1 MDGNGGG
8 RNAEAASLASMSET
22 AIEIPQTKE
31 GWYVLHDC
39 YVVDWP
45 RWRACHAGND
55 IIDEAQA
62 WLARQQQVDRGDTAL
77 FSIVGQK
84 ADLLFLHYRDSV
96 EALDQVELSF
106 RRLRLHD
113 FLKGSYSFLS
123 VIELGLY
130 EVTAGA
136 RRALAA
142 KGLQPGAPGWDEA
155 YQAEIA
161 RHTAGLDERLYRKIP
176 SQSHICFYP
185 MTKRRGEGKN
195 WYALTGDER
204 RNLMRSHGM
213 VGAKYREQVTQV
225 VSGAI
230 GLDDWE
236 WGVSLHA
243 NDPMVFKKLVTEMRY
258 DPASAWYADFGP
270 FFVGVRHQPTDLTEL
285 LA

>member
-1 MDGNGGG
+1 
-8 RNAEAASLASMSET
+8 MSGT

-45 RWRACHAGND
+45 RWRACHAGMD
-55 IIDEAQA
+55 MVEEAAA
-62 WLARQQQVDRGDTAL
+62 WLARQQQVERGDTAL
-77 FSIVGQK
+77 YSVVGQK
-84 ADLLFLHYRDSV
+84 ADLIFLHYRESV
-96 EALDQVELSF
+96 AALDQVELSF
-106 RRLRLHD
+106 RRLRIHD
-113 FLKGSYSFLS
+113 FLKPSYSFLS

-136 RRALAA
+136 RRALAGR
-142 KGLQPGAPGWDEA
+142 GLQPGAPGWDEA
-155 YQAEIA
+155 FQAEVA
-161 RHTAGLDERLYRKIP
+161 RLTADLDGRLFRKIP
-176 SQSHICFYP
+176 SQSHLCFYP
-185 MTKRRGEGKN
+185 MSKRRGEGRN
-195 WYALTGDER
+195 WYALSADER
-204 RNLMRSHGM
+204 RELMRGHGQ

-243 NDPMVFKKLVTEMRY
+243 DDPMVFKKLVTEMRY
-258 DPASAWYADFGP
+258 DPASAWFAEFGP
-270 FFVGVRHQPTDLTEL
+270 FFVGVRHQPGDLTEL

>member
-1 MDGNGGG
+1 
-8 RNAEAASLASMSET
+8 MSESP
-22 AIEIPQTKE
+22 IEIPQTRE

-45 RWRACHAGND
+45 RWRACHEGND
-55 IIDEAQA
+55 IIEEATAWLQRAQA
-62 WLARQQQVDRGDTAL
+62 TERGDTAIY
-77 FSIVGQK
+77 SVVGQK

-96 EALDQVELSF
+96 GALDQVELSF

-113 FLKGSYSFLS
+113 YLKPGYSFLS

-136 RRALAA
+136 RRALAGR
-142 KGLQPGAPGWDEA
+142 GLQPGAPGWDEA
-155 YQAEIA
+155 YQAEVA
-161 RHTAGLDERLYRKIP
+161 KLTEGLGERLYRKIP
-176 SQSHICFYP
+176 AHSHLCFYP
-185 MTKRRGEGKN
+185 MNKRRGEEKN

-204 RNLMRSHGM
+204 RALMRSHGQ
-213 VGAKYREQVTQV
+213 VGAKYREQVVQV
-225 VSGAI
+225 VTGAL

-243 NDPMVFKKLVTEMRY
+243 DDPMVFKKLVTEMRY
-258 DPASAWYADFGP
+258 DPASAWFAEFGQ
-270 FFVGVRHQPTDLTEL
+270 FFVGLRHRPEDLTVL

>member
-1 MDGNGGG
+1 
-8 RNAEAASLASMSET
+8 MSDT
-22 AIEIPQTKE
+22 AIEIPQTLE
-31 GWYVLHDC
+31 GWYILHDA
-39 YVVDWP
+39 YVMDWA

-62 WLARQQQVDRGDTAL
+62 WLERAQTTERGDTAL

-84 ADLLFLHYRDSV
+84 ADLLFLHYRESV
-96 EALDQVELSF
+96 AALDEVELSF

-113 FLKGSYSFLS
+113 YLKPGYSFLS

-142 KGLQPGAPGWDEA
+142 RGLQPGAEGWDAA
-155 YQAEIA
+155 YQAEVA
-161 RHTAGLDERLYRKIP
+161 RLTEGTKDRLYRKIP
-176 SQSHICFYP
+176 AHSHICFYP
-185 MTKRRGEGKN
+185 MSKRRGESRN
-195 WYALTGDER
+195 WYALSGDER
-204 RNLMRSHGM
+204 RAFMRSHGT
-213 VGAKYREQVTQV
+213 VGAKYREQVVQV

-258 DPASAWYADFGP
+258 DPASAWYAEFGP
-270 FFVGVRHQPTDLTEL
+270 FFVGVRHQPTDLREL

>member
-1 MDGNGGG
+1 
-8 RNAEAASLASMSET
+8 MSE
-22 AIEIPQTKE
+22 APIEIPQTRE

-55 IIDEAQA
+55 IIEEAMA
-62 WLARQQQVDRGDTAL
+62 WLERAQQPDKGDTAL
-77 FSIVGQK
+77 YSIVGQK
-84 ADLLFLHYRDSV
+84 ADMLFLHYRESV

-113 FLKGSYSFLS
+113 YLKPSYSFLS

-136 RRALAA
+136 RRALA
-142 KGLQPGAPGWDEA
+142 GRGQNPGSPGYDEA
-155 YQAEIA
+155 YKLEVDKL
-161 RHTAGLDERLYRKIP
+161 TEGLTERLYRKIP
-176 SQSHICFYP
+176 GQSHICFYP
-185 MTKRRGEGKN
+185 MSKSRGESKN

-204 RNLMRSHGM
+204 RAFMRSHGQ
-213 VGAKYREQVTQV
+213 VGAKYREQVTQI

-243 NDPMVFKKLVTEMRY
+243 DDPMVFKKLVTEMRY
-258 DPASAWYADFGP
+258 DPASAWYAEFGQ
-270 FFVGVRHQPTDLTEL
+270 FYVGVRHQPADLNEL

>member
-1 MDGNGGG
+1 
-8 RNAEAASLASMSET
+8 MSE
-22 AIEIPQTKE
+22 APIEIPQTRE

-55 IIDEAQA
+55 IIEEAKA
-62 WLARQQQVDRGDTAL
+62 WFERAQTTEKGDSAL
-77 FSIVGQK
+77 YSIVGQK
-84 ADLLFLHYRDSV
+84 ADLLFLHYRESV
-96 EALDQVELSF
+96 EGLDQVELSF

-113 FLKGSYSFLS
+113 YLKPSYSFLS

-136 RRALAA
+136 RRGLAA
-142 KGLQPGAPGWDEA
+142 RGLNPGAPGYDEA
-155 YQAEIA
+155 YQAEVA
-161 RHTAGLDERLYRKIP
+161 KLTEGLTERLYRKIP
-176 SQSHICFYP
+176 TQSHICFYP
-185 MTKRRGEGKN
+185 MSKSRGESKN

-204 RNLMRSHGM
+204 RAYMRSHGQ
-213 VGAKYREQVTQV
+213 VGAKYREQVTQIV
-225 VSGAI
+225 TGAI

-258 DPASAWYADFGP
+258 DPASAWYAEFGQ
-270 FFVGVRHQPTDLTEL
+270 FFVGVRHQPNDLTEL